1 MVEPDVDVGN
11 YNPGGA
17 KPTGPNRETTRL
29 ETKQANERE
38 LADMRTA
45 SKILVAAIAAI
56 VALPFLF
63 LAPASA
69 DDGARIHLIHGIPDV
84 DVDVEAGGDNVFEDF
99 SFGDTQDLSA
109 LAGATLEDLKVKAAG
124 TDTVA
129 IDAGD
134 IELPATGNYTV
145 IAHLDA
151 DGTPTLGIFQNDVST
166 IAAGEGRLT
175 VRHTAAAPSVD
186 ILANGS
192 AAFTAVENGNGGTVD
207 LAVGTISAEVVPTGT
222 TSPVVIGPADLPI
235 ADGEHLLVYAV
246 GSLDGES
253 LTVLTETITGLHS
266 TPNQVHTGN
275 SLPASDG
282 FATGWT
288 LALVA
293 GAAAMA
299 FGGFG
304 TLALRRT
311 RA

>member
-1 MVEPDVDVGN
+1 
-11 YNPGGA
+11 
-17 KPTGPNRETTRL
+17 
-29 ETKQANERE
+29 
-38 LADMRTA
+38 MRTA
-45 SKILVAAIAAI
+45 SKILTAMIAAI
-56 VALPFLF
+56 VAFPFMF
-63 LAPASA
+63 LSPASA

-84 DVDVEAGGDNVFEDF
+84 DVDVEAGGENVFEGF

-151 DGTPTLGIFQNDVST
+151 DGTPTLGIFQNDVAT

-175 VRHTAAAPSVD
+175 VRHTAAAPAVD
-186 ILANGS
+186 ILANGA
-192 AAFTAVENGNGGTVD
+192 AAFSNVENGNGGTVD
-207 LAVGTISAEVVPTGT
+207 LGVGTISAEVVPTGT

-235 ADGEHLLVYAV
+235 KDGEHLLVYAV

-253 LTVLTETITGLHS
+253 LTVLTETITDLHS

-275 SLPASDG
+275 SLPASDSIIAG
-282 FATGWT
+282 ST
-288 LALVA
+288 LVLLA
-293 GAAAMA
+293 GAAMLSL
-299 FGGFG
+299 GGFG
-304 TLALRRT
+304 AVAVRRV